1 MIVLPR
7 RQIGLH
13 KKRIN
18 ALPLKISCPGHMTC
32 LLVEQ
37 AKVSLVLEHSHSN
50 AIWNCNVFLE
60 RQKNQ
65 NARKC
70 LRNGS
75 MPPKFQSG
83 QKPVEES
90 VAKTL
95 AKQASPPDS
104 SCSNLL
110 EVFAKFEPHF
120 FRVKVELE
128 GFVTP
133 LALFEHTP
141 R

>member
-1 MIVLPR
+1 MIVLRR

-50 AIWNCNVFLE
+50 AIWNCNVFLD

-70 LRNGS
+70 RRNGS
-75 MPPKFQSG
+75 MPPQFQSG
-83 QKPVEES
+83 QKPVEAS
-90 VAKTL
+90 VANTL

-110 EVFAKFEPHF
+110 EVFAKFEPHS
-120 FRVKVELE
+120 FRVKVEFE
-128 GFVTP
+128 GFVIP
-133 LALFEHTP
+133 LAFLLDTP
-141 R
+141 S